1 MSISIL
7 TGYRI
12 MATTAIKNILAAID
26 VSDADLPALRYA
38 RLFSERFSAKLV
50 IVYSDP
56 IAFPADFAGPVDAFY
71 ASVTPEHQARLQKE
85 VEDHVMP
92 LLDGYPHEVLTSV
105 GRPTHAILR
114 TAEDIKADLIVTGA
128 HRRRGWIRALL
139 GSVSDG
145 VLHGARCPVLVA
157 GAQDSRIGS
166 GGVAVTNVL
175 CPINFT
181 EAARES
187 LRVAARLAE
196 SFGAGLTVVH
206 VIEPG
211 VVADQ
216 AADAE
221 RLQNWIDPELR
232 DVCAYRQLVLRG
244 GPAER
249 VLDCADDI
257 GSDLLVIGAQ
267 HKVFR
272 DATVIGTTTERLIRF
287 ASSPVLVVPLQA
299 VRKEQVTPIE
309 GELVNA

>member
-1 MSISIL
+1 
-7 TGYRI
+7 
-12 MATTAIKNILAAID
+12 MATTAIRNILAAID

-38 RLFSERFSAKLV
+38 RLFSERFSAKLT
-50 IVYSDP
+50 ILYSDP

-71 ASVTPEHQARLQKE
+71 ASITPEHEARLQKE
-85 VEDHVMP
+85 VQEHVVP
-92 LLDGYPHEVLTSV
+92 LLGGYRHEIVTSV

-114 TAEDIKADLIVTGA
+114 AAEAIPADLIVTGT
-128 HRRRGWIRALL
+128 HRRHGWIRALL

-166 GGVAVTNVL
+166 GRVTITNIL
-175 CPINFT
+175 CPVNFS
-181 EAARES
+181 EVARQS
-187 LRVAARLAE
+187 LQTAGRLAE
-196 SFGAGLTVVH
+196 AFGATLTVVH
-206 VIEPG
+206 VLEPG
-211 VVADQ
+211 FVADQ

-221 RLQNWIDPELR
+221 RLRSWVDPELR
-232 DVCAYRQLVLRG
+232 DLCAYRQLVLRG

-287 ASSPVLVVPLQA
+287 ASSPVLVVPRQA
-299 VRKEQVTPIE
+299 VRTETTTPARE
-309 GELVNA
+309 GELVTA